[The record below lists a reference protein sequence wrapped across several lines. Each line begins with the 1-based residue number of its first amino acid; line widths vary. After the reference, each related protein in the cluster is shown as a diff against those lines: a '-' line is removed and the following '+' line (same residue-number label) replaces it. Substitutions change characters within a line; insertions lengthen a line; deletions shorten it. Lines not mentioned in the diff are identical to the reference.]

1 MKKYKW
7 CLWLLLCGIWVN
19 LSAQE
24 PPVMMLSFEESL
36 QRLQKNNH
44 TIRIAD
50 KAVEQA
56 REEQGRLHS
65 FWYPSV
71 QSAGTYVHLS
81 EDIAVKQSLSYYT
94 DPVKDLIRAYLPGE
108 TLLSGVLDLVGGN
121 ILTVPLAPRNLTTV
135 DLTAEWVLFTGGKR
149 IQAGRI
155 GQSLVDVAREQ
166 RAQVDATQRTLL
178 AEGYYGLRLAQQNV
192 RVREETYM
200 ALCQHY
206 ENAVKMEE
214 VGLVNRAVRLFAQ
227 VMMDETHRHLK
238 AARKE
243 EEVAQSALKQLL
255 NIDEE
260 DETHII
266 PTSPLFLNEELPPKE
281 YFLQNLYT
289 GNHLLQELTIQEQI
303 ASRQIKIDQS
313 AYMPN
318 IALFGKQTLYA
329 HNIQSNLVPRTM
341 VGIGFAWNIFDGLER
356 EKKIR
361 QSRLTRQTV
370 ELGREKAKDELEVG
384 VDKLYSLLQR
394 AQDNVKALGTSI
406 ELSEELVRMR
416 TREFAEGIATS
427 TEVIDAETLLS
438 HVKLLQ
444 LASCYEYDVVL
455 MNLLALCG
463 IPETF
468 TKYSERYDRGNGEIY
483 D

>member
-1 MKKYKW
+1 
-7 CLWLLLCGIWVN
+7 
-19 LSAQE
+19 
-24 PPVMMLSFEESL
+24 MMLSFEESL

-44 TIRIAD
+44 TICIAD

-56 REEQGRLHS
+56 REEQGRLNS

-71 QSAGTYVHLS
+71 QSAGAYVHLS

-94 DPVKDLIRAYLPGE
+94 DPVKDWIHSYLPDE
-108 TLLSGVLDLVGGN
+108 ALLSGVLDLVGSN
-121 ILTVPLAPRNLTTV
+121 TLTVPLAPRNLTTV
-135 DLTAEWVLFTGGKR
+135 DLTAEWVLFAGGKR

-166 RAQVDATQRTLL
+166 RAQADATQRTLL
-178 AEGYYGLRLAQQNV
+178 AERYYGLRLAQQNV
-192 RVREETYM
+192 GVRQETYM
-200 ALCQHY
+200 ALCRHY

-227 VMMDETHRHLK
+227 VMMDETHRQLK
-238 AARKE
+238 AAQKE

-260 DETHII
+260 DETLIV
-266 PTSPLFLNEELPPKE
+266 PTSPLFLNEELPPRE

-329 HNIQSNLVPRTM
+329 HNIRSNLLPRTM
-341 VGIGFAWNIFDGLER
+341 VGIGFTWNIFDGLER

-370 ELGREKAKDELEVG
+370 ELGREKAKDELAVG
-384 VDKLYSLLQR
+384 VDKLYTLLEK
-394 AQDNVKALGTSI
+394 AQDNVKALHTSI

-416 TREFAEGIATS
+416 TREFAEGMATS

-438 HVKLLQ
+438 NVKLLR
-444 LASCYEYDVVL
+444 LAAYYEYDVVL

-463 IPETF
+463 MPETF
-468 TKYSERYDRGNGEIY
+468 TKYNEDGKIFTITPFGHDAFFDN
-483 D
+483 